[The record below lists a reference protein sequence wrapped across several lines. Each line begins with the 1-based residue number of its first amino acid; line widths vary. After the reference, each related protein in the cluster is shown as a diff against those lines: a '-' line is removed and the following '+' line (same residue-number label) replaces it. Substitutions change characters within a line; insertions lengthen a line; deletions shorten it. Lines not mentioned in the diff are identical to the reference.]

1 MSLTFRNILSS
12 GFLEKLKLVDIPAE
26 KKAISMTI
34 GFYLGIFPIIGTT
47 TILCLITI
55 LVFRI
60 NGTLVMTL
68 NWMVYPLQIIL
79 VYPFLKMGRLL
90 FYSDS
95 HVLPDISVKQWYSV
109 TSPEAFR
116 HLFESAIGGIA
127 IWAMISLISGYFL
140 YKIFLKICIQIKNY
154 SR

>member
-1 MSLTFRNILSS
+1 MSLTFRNISGS

-26 KKAISMTI
+26 RKAISMTI

-60 NGTLVMTL
+60 NGMLTMTL

-90 FYSDS
+90 FFNDS
-95 HVLPDISVKQWYSV
+95 HVLPDISVKQWFSV
-109 TSPEAFR
+109 ASPEGLR

-154 SR
+154 S